1 MISFIVAMDENRII
15 GKDNTL
21 PWYLPA
27 DLQYFKKITMGHP
40 ILMGRK
46 TYESIGKPL
55 PGRENIILTRNA
67 DYQHEGITVI
77 SDMKDAVAYADAL
90 DDEVFVIGGAEIFKQ
105 LLADSKRIY
114 ITQIHHSFEGDTYFP
129 ELNMSKWQ
137 TVSRTT
143 GIVDEKNKYPH
154 EFIVLERIEN

>member
-1 MISFIVAMDENRII
+1 MISFMFAMDENRII

-27 DLQYFKKITMGHP
+27 DLQYFKKVTMGHP

-67 DYQHEGITVI
+67 DYQQEGITVI
-77 SDMKDAVAYADAL
+77 SDMKEAVAYADAL
-90 DDEVFVIGGAEIFKQ
+90 DEEVFVIGGAEIFQQ
-105 LLADSKRIY
+105 LLSDCKRLY

-143 GIVDEKNKYPH
+143 GIVDEKNRYPH

>member
-1 MISFIVAMDENRII
+1 MISFILAMDDNRLI

-27 DLQYFKKITMGHP
+27 DLQYFKKVTMGHP

-55 PGRENIILTRNA
+55 PGRENIILTRNT
-67 DYQHEGITVI
+67 DYQKEGVTVI
-77 SDMKDAVAYADAL
+77 SNLKEAVAYADTS
-90 DDEVFVIGGAEIFKQ
+90 DKEVFVIGGAEIFQQ
-105 LLADSKRIY
+105 LLANCKRLY
-114 ITQIHHSFEGDTYFP
+114 ITEIHHSFAGDTYFP

-137 TVSRTT
+137 LISRTT
-143 GIVDEKNKYPH
+143 GTIDEKNKYPH
-154 EFIVLERIEN
+154 EFVVLERIEN